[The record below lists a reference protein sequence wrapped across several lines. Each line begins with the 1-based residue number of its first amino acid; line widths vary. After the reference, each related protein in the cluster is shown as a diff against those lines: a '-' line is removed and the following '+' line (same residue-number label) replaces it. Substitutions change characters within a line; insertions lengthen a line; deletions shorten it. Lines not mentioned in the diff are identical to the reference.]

1 MQNIYLQPNRSA
13 CHDGFVER
21 GCEKSQK
28 HFVDRTFLHVK
39 NVRLCAISAASS
51 FCCCFRL
58 RVDTHKAIPTVR
70 LGGRRRQEERRFPR
84 GTGRRLKISLLR
96 SSSGLRWRSPARVER
111 HITRNWRCRRA
122 ASCWQMHFESGPPC
136 CSICARLQ
144 VHRRDLAQVH
154 SKPFPFRSPEGRVAL
169 VIEVEKARYT
179 KLTFEH
185 TPPH

>member
-1 MQNIYLQPNRSA
+1 MSGYARSLLLRPSVA
-13 CHDGFVER
+13 VF
-21 GCEKSQK
+21 GCEWIRTNQFLLFVWAGDNAKRSGDFLAVPDADSKSPHYGQAVASVAVPGPSGTP
-28 HFVDRTFLHVK
+28 HHTELEMPEGGFLLA
-39 NVRLCAISAASS
+39 NA
-51 FCCCFRL
+51 
-58 RVDTHKAIPTVR
+58 
-70 LGGRRRQEERRFPR
+70 
-84 GTGRRLKISLLR
+84 
-96 SSSGLRWRSPARVER
+96 
-111 HITRNWRCRRA
+111 
-122 ASCWQMHFESGPPC
+122 FESGPPC

>member
-70 LGGRRRQEERRFPR
+70 LGERRRQEERRFPR

-96 SSSGLRWRSPARVER
+96 SSSGLRWQSPARVER

-122 ASCWQMHFESGPPC
+122 ASCWQMHLRAGHHAVRS
-136 CSICARLQ
+136 ARDCKYIDAISLNYT
-144 VHRRDLAQVH
+144 VSPSRFAAPRGEW
-154 SKPFPFRSPEGRVAL
+154 RS
-169 VIEVEKARYT
+169 
-179 KLTFEH
+179 
-185 TPPH
+185 